1 MKAVILAAGMGTRL
15 RPVTEKI
22 PKALIKINE
31 KPLLEY
37 SLDILN
43 EYNIMELIIVTGYHA
58 DLIEKKIGDNYK
70 DIKITYVK
78 NEKYSETGSMYS
90 FSQVKKMIDE
100 DVILLESDLLYEP
113 KAVEALLGGK
123 YKDAILVSELLNS
136 GDDVY
141 ICTDDKN
148 EIIYLGKE
156 VPQNY
161 KDKIKGA
168 LVGISKYSKEFLNIL
183 FKKAQSDY
191 EKNECN
197 YHYEETVLEAASTD
211 CPVHALFCPD
221 LNWIEIDNKND
232 LIKAKE
238 EIYPKIKGEI
248 NEKS

>member
-22 PKALIKINE
+22 PKCLIKINE
-31 KPLLEY
+31 KTLLEY

-43 EYNIMELIIVTGYHA
+43 ECKIKEIIIVTGYHS
-58 DLIEKKIGDNYK
+58 DLLEKQIGTNYK
-70 DIKITYVK
+70 DIKISYLK
-78 NEKYSETGSMYS
+78 NKKYSETGSMYS
-90 FSQVKKMIDE
+90 FSQTKNLIDD
-100 DVILLESDLLYEP
+100 DVILLESDLLYES
-113 KAVEALLGGK
+113 KAIETLLDSK
-123 YKDAILVSELLNS
+123 HKDVILVSELLNS

-141 ICTDDKN
+141 ICTDEKN

-156 VPQNY
+156 VPENY

-183 FKKAQSDY
+183 FSKAQSDY

-197 YHYEETVLEAASTD
+197 YHYEETVLETSRSNR
-211 CPVHALFCPD
+211 PVQALFCAG
-221 LNWIEIDNKND
+221 LNWIEIDNEND
-232 LIKAKE
+232 LLRARE